1 MALAKEQD
9 EIFRAALSLP
19 EEIRA
24 VLAERLLESLDS
36 SGQREIEARWGKEA
50 EDRIDAYDRGEI
62 AAFPEAVLPRVKRR
76 FSHIPPGV
84 SLTEELIAERR
95 AKAGREEKE

>member
-1 MALAKEQD
+1 MPVAKEQD

-24 VLAERLLESLDS
+24 VLAERLLESLAS
-36 SGQREIEARWGKEA
+36 VGQREIDARWGKEA

-62 AAFPEAVLPRVKRR
+62 AAFSIDEV
-76 FSHIPPGV
+76 FS
-84 SLTEELIAERR
+84 SLRNRLQR
-95 AKAGREEKE
+95 

>member
-1 MALAKEQD
+1 MPVAKEQD

-36 SGQREIEARWGKEA
+36 AGQREIDARWGNEA
-50 EDRIDAYDRGEI
+50 EDRID
-62 AAFPEAVLPRVKRR
+62 
-76 FSHIPPGV
+76 
-84 SLTEELIAERR
+84 EE
-95 AKAGREEKE
+95 